1 MNATAVIRFQVE
13 GFHNWLDAPHTR
25 KYLASLH
32 RHIFHVEA
40 HLSLA
45 HNEREVEFHNFLD
58 FCKTHFPGG
67 NMWAKSCETMA
78 SELAMKIDN
87 NWPNRKVKVSIFEDN
102 EVGAIVCNYPED
114 V

>member
-13 GFHNWLDAPHTR
+13 GFHNWLDAPRTR

-67 NMWAKSCETMA
+67 NLGIQSCETMA

-87 NWPNRKVKVSIFEDN
+87 NWPSRKVKVSIFEDN

-114 V
+114 D